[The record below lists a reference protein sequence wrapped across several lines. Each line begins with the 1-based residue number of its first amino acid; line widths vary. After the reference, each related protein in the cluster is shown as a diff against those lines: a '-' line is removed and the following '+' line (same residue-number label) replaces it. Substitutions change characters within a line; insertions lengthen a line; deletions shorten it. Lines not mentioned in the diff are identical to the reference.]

1 MERNYINKTE
11 KDLFDHW
18 QKEIN
23 IEDNRSKAMPTVR
36 KGTVIGVKEGEVLI
50 RVNNN
55 VTNWYSLK
63 RDDLNFFI

>member
-11 KDLFDHW
+11 KDLFEFW
-18 QKEIN
+18 QKEISV
-23 IEDNRSKAMPTVR
+23 EDNRSKAMPTVR
-36 KGTVIGVKEGEVLI
+36 KGIVIGVKEGEVLI

>member
-11 KDLFDHW
+11 KDLFDFW
-18 QKEIN
+18 QKEISV
-23 IEDNRSKAMPTVR
+23 EDNRSKSMPTVR

-63 RDDLNFFI
+63 RDDINFFI